1 MIKSLLVELI
11 GKGSYQNIIPIC
23 CYTDNKSLVDTINL
37 TKTLT
42 EKRLQVDICT
52 IRKMIKKQEVKQITW
67 CDTAQKIKFSFKDF
81 FSKCN
86 QIRRN
91 LQIWSH
97 LLKKSLKENI
107 PFLCSMIADLN
118 WLTVLVLLD
127 CFTIVVFNLKE
138 CSVSAKKRETG

>member
-1 MIKSLLVELI
+1 MKRVVKCILSAETLALKKILETCFMIKSLLVELI

-42 EKRLQVDICT
+42 EKRLQVDICI
-52 IRKMIKKQEVKQITW
+52 IRKMTKKQEVKQITW

-118 WLTVLVLLD
+118 
-127 CFTIVVFNLKE
+127 
-138 CSVSAKKRETG
+138 